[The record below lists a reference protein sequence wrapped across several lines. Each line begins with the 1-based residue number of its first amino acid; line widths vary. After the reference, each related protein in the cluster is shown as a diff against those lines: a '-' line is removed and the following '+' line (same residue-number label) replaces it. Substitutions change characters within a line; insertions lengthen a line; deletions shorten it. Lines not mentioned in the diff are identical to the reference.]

1 VETELARTFLTILA
15 TGSFINAAERLH
27 VTQSTISARIHSLE
41 EQLGCTLFIRNK
53 AGTTL
58 TPAGAQFQKHASTL
72 VRTVEQARQDVGIP
86 DGFEGAITIGGRLG
100 LWDQFLLDCLPHMQQ
115 LAPEI
120 SIRAE
125 IGFEPDLMQGLIE
138 ARLDIGVMFTPH
150 NRPGLIV
157 EPLIEDRLI
166 LVSTNPD
173 TRPEPDTQ
181 YVYIDW
187 GPEFYVQHSA
197 SFPDFTGAAISTNVG
212 WLGLTQ
218 ILKNGGSGYFPERLV
233 RPMIKDGRIT
243 QVTTAP
249 AFSLTAFIV
258 YPSRSEKAY
267 LSTALDII
275 RTVAA
280 EDNYALR

>member
-1 VETELARTFLTILA
+1 METELARTFLTILA

-86 DGFEGAITIGGRLG
+86 DGFEGAIIIGGRLG
-100 LWDQFLLDCLPHMQQ
+100 LWDQFLLDWLPHMQQ

-197 SFPDFTGAAISTNVG
+197 SFPDFTGAAISRTFTFSNSPR
-212 WLGLTQ
+212 
-218 ILKNGGSGYFPERLV
+218 ILS
-233 RPMIKDGRIT
+233 IKRCSTG
-243 QVTTAP
+243 
-249 AFSLTAFIV
+249 F
-258 YPSRSEKAY
+258 
-267 LSTALDII
+267 LSDF
-275 RTVAA
+275 
-280 EDNYALR
+280 